1 MRGFIEACNR
11 IRGYPSNTVTTP
23 IHGRVLNQTTTMS
36 TPTVPSSPA
45 AIKKLEKQFG
55 KEAKR
60 ENCEVKEALKAV
72 QSIEKQKAKAQK
84 VFTRLSFPA

>member
-1 MRGFIEACNR
+1 
-11 IRGYPSNTVTTP
+11 
-23 IHGRVLNQTTTMS
+23 MS
-36 TPTVPSSPA
+36 TLSVPSSPA

-60 ENCEVKEALKAV
+60 ENSEVKEALKAV

-84 VFTRLSFPA
+84 VPTRLSCPA